1 MQGVAVQGAR
11 AHSCRNAAEKAR
23 TCDACALTWAVPQIA
38 KMIGWWPTKFIA
50 MLVGVL
56 YPSIE
61 SYKALKTENKDD
73 DSQWL
78 SYWIIFS
85 LFTLVEFF
93 LDIVL
98 AWIPLYYEAKLIG
111 LLYLALPQTRG
122 ALKLFQDHQ
131 DKLDLLYK
139 QAIEQLN
146 KIQAPAKTDK
156 AE

>member
-1 MQGVAVQGAR
+1 
-11 AHSCRNAAEKAR
+11 
-23 TCDACALTWAVPQIA
+23 
-38 KMIGWWPTKFIA
+38 MIGWWPTKFIA

-98 AWIPLYYEAKLIG
+98 AWIPLYYEAKLIAI
-111 LLYLALPQTRG
+111 LYLALPQTRG